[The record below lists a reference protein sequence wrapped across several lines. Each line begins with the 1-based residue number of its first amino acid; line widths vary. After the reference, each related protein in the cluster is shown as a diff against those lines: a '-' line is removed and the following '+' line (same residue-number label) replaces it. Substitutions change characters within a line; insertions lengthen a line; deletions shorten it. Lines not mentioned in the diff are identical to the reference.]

1 MKEQRNT
8 SVKEMS
14 DSNVHSKVAKLGLT
28 TAVPFEDYSAA
39 VQACNLDIDMDGLYE
54 EYAMVEGSFSSP
66 EMEGCHSEER
76 YLKLFS
82 KADVPLVNLRKVS
95 AYIFSIPCSN
105 AHTERV
111 VSMMTTAWRN

>member
-1 MKEQRNT
+1 
-8 SVKEMS
+8 MS

-95 AYIFSIPCSN
+95 A
-105 AHTERV
+105 
-111 VSMMTTAWRN
+111 